1 MGLVV
6 ALGKGLPMGLD
17 FSGSF
22 RNQMNFQGFHFG
34 CLSPNLKGNGSGW
47 TNEAKTGTSTHINGC
62 YFSASGSHAALS
74 HMLAARRQNWEAI
87 LLQRTDPS
95 GAGPPSGAQGTGD
108 SKGGL
113 ISRAGQAFVTL

>member
-22 RNQMNFQGFHFG
+22 RNQNCQGFPLG
-34 CLSPNLKGNGSGW
+34 CLSPNLKGSGSGW
-47 TNEAKTGTSTHINGC
+47 TNEAKTRTSTRINGC

-74 HMLAARRQNWEAI
+74 HTLAPRGQTTVE
-87 LLQRTDPS
+87 
-95 GAGPPSGAQGTGD
+95 QGLPLVPRVLGMAT
-108 SKGGL
+108 
-113 ISRAGQAFVTL
+113 VT